1 MPKLFK
7 TTTAPYSQPQLFDLV
22 ADVAAYPQFLPFCT
36 KTDIHENSELHMIAD
51 MHIGYKSF
59 TGTFQSKV
67 TKEYPHILHMEQTHG
82 SLKYLHSTWSFQP
95 HTISTLSTIKFTIDF
110 EPSSWLIGKLI
121 NPILDEMGNV
131 MIQSFLNRA
140 KIIYAK

>member
-7 TTTAPYSQPQLFDLV
+7 TAIAPYSQHQLFDLV

-36 KTDIHENSELHMIAD
+36 QTDIHENSEAHMTAD

-59 TGTFQSKV
+59 TGAFQSKV
-67 TKEYPHILHMEQTHG
+67 TKEYPHLLRMEQTHG
-82 SLKYLHSTWSFQP
+82 SLKYLHSVWSFKP
-95 HTISTLSTIKFTIDF
+95 HATPTLSTIEFTIDF
-110 EPSSWLIGKLI
+110 EPKSWLVGKLI

-131 MIQSFLNRA
+131 MIESFLNRA
-140 KIIYAK
+140 KIIYDR

>member
-7 TTTAPYSQPQLFDLV
+7 TTTAPYSHHQLFDLV

-36 KTDIHENSELHMIAD
+36 QTDIHENSETHMIAD

-59 TGTFQSKV
+59 TGAFQSKV
-67 TKEYPHILHMEQTHG
+67 TKEFPHALRMEQIHG
-82 SLKYLHSTWSFQP
+82 SLKYLHSAWSFQP
-95 HTISTLSTIKFTIDF
+95 HTTPAVSTIEFAIDF

-121 NPILDEMGNV
+121 NPILDEMSNV

-140 KIIYAK
+140 KVIYDT

>member
-7 TTTAPYSQPQLFDLV
+7 TATAPYSSHQLFDLV

-36 KTDIHENSELHMIAD
+36 KTDIHENSETHMIAD

-59 TGTFQSKV
+59 TGAFQSNV
-67 TKEYPHILHMEQTHG
+67 TKEPPHILRMEQTHG

-95 HTISTLSTIKFTIDF
+95 HATPTLSMIEFTIDF
-110 EPSSWLIGKLI
+110 EPSSWLVGKLI
-121 NPILDEMGNV
+121 TPILDEMGNV
-131 MIQSFLNRA
+131 MIQAFLNRA
-140 KIIYAK
+140 KVIYDT